1 MTLRADDDVHA
12 GRIYEFVVGHRRV
25 TTLSYEL
32 ALWPGVVNLSC
43 K

>member
-25 TTLSYEL
+25 TLSYEL
-32 ALWPGVVNLSC
+32 ALWVVV
-43 K
+43 